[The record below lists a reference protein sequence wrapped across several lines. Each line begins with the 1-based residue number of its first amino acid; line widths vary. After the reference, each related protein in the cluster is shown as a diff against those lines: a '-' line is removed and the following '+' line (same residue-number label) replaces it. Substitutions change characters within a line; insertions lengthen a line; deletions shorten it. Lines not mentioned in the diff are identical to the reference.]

1 MDKNLFVNQVQDVV
15 EMKILRFINILF
27 IVLPSYCIGTNDT
40 LFVQREGDFGIKP
53 NFLFQDLNLTIEGAH
68 GDIASFEPGNTG
80 AFGLT
85 VSYKWLVASFYYG
98 VYNETNG
105 ELEAKTTYQDFRF
118 NFSRRRMGLDINFQW
133 YTGFS
138 IKEFPRLEDGV
149 KLTDIDPDLELFSYG
164 FNYYYSLNKSFSVQS
179 IYKYNEWQP
188 NSSGSVIIGLNH
200 NFSQLKFTN
209 NIFPD
214 DIMSNE
220 NKPIENNDGVFI
232 ALIPIIGYQYNYVL
246 KKIHISPAFSS
257 GIGLQYQEYK
267 SVSKGNFKGINS
279 AVRFNLDIP
288 IGYNGD
294 KHYFGVLGRYDNS
307 IFFLERSVEI
317 YYTLLTAKMY
327 FGIRF

>member
-1 MDKNLFVNQVQDVV
+1 MKSFKIISIALF
-15 EMKILRFINILF
+15 L
-27 IVLPSYCIGTNDT
+27 LPNFCIAEADT
-40 LFVQREGDFGIKP
+40 LFVNRDSNFGIKP
-53 NFLFQDLNLTIEGAH
+53 NFLFQNLNLRIEGAH

-105 ELEAKTTYQDFRF
+105 ELEARTTYQDFRF

-133 YTGFS
+133 YNGFS

-149 KLTDIDPDLELFSYG
+149 KFTDIDPDLELFSYG

-179 IYKYNEWQP
+179 IYKYNELQTE
-188 NSSGSVIIGLNH
+188 SSGSVIIGVNH

-220 NKPIENNDGVFI
+220 EKTIENNDGVFI
-232 ALIPIIGYQYNYVL
+232 ALIPTIGYQYNYVFNN
-246 KKIHISPAFSS
+246 KFHISP
-257 GIGLQYQEYK
+257 GISVGVGAQYQNYE
-267 SVSKGNFKGINS
+267 SVSKGNFKGVNS
-279 AVRFNLDIP
+279 AMRYNFDLPV
-288 IGYNGD
+288 GYNGD
-294 KHYFGVLGRYDNS
+294 KYFFGLLGKYDNS
-307 IFFLERSVEI
+307 IFFLEKSVEI
-317 YYTLLTAKMY
+317 FYTLITAKVY